1 MNYISIPYFYLMKIK
16 FLRFCLCVFGFLLIA
31 GYVRAESGA
40 PGNDTNEVKKMNR
53 LAFGTRL
60 TNPDQTIKQAN
71 KALTLAKT
79 LGYIEGMAEAN
90 RELGIGYYYLG
101 KPDSAIQ
108 FYLNAKKIY
117 DENNNLKGQARVLNN
132 IGNLYRET
140 DDDNSIKYFHEALD
154 VAVKMKDEDL
164 IGSIYLNIGN
174 GYNNLKDYSQAL
186 EYYNKSGII
195 FDKLKNKTYAIQCL
209 QDKGVIYSKLGQIDT
224 ALKLL
229 LDANKQAKGND
240 LNITVASVDL
250 SLTTIFTARN
260 EFDKADYYYQEG
272 LSYAN
277 QLKSTQLV
285 YDYNVARYQILSKRK
300 EYKGALDKLVEIY
313 RADSTNY
320 SNNTSARL
328 KLLDAQYKQN
338 EKDQEN
344 LHTIE
349 QNKYNLRLFI
359 ASSIV
364 ACLLAVV
371 IFLLMNNV
379 NRKVKINKHLTE
391 LNEQISVQK
400 ENLNQ
405 INHHLEEIIDERTKD
420 LQVKNKKLADDYS
433 LHLSH
438 QIRGPIAT
446 LKGLLNLERDRLI
459 EKDECI
465 KLMNKCVSDI
475 DENII
480 DMSGMLHES
489 SKGVVKPGKN

>member
-1 MNYISIPYFYLMKIK
+1 M
-16 FLRFCLCVFGFLLIA
+16 
-31 GYVRAESGA
+31 
-40 PGNDTNEVKKMNR
+40 
-53 LAFGTRL
+53 
-60 TNPDQTIKQAN
+60 
-71 KALTLAKT
+71 
-79 LGYIEGMAEAN
+79 
-90 RELGIGYYYLG
+90 
-101 KPDSAIQ
+101 
-108 FYLNAKKIY
+108 
-117 DENNNLKGQARVLNN
+117 
-132 IGNLYRET
+132 
-140 DDDNSIKYFHEALD
+140 
-154 VAVKMKDEDL
+154 
-164 IGSIYLNIGN
+164 
-174 GYNNLKDYSQAL
+174 
-186 EYYNKSGII
+186 
-195 FDKLKNKTYAIQCL
+195 

-224 ALKLL
+224 ALALL
-229 LDANKQAKGND
+229 LKANTEAKAKD
-240 LNITVASVDL
+240 LNITVASIDL
-250 SLTTIFTARN
+250 TLISIYTAKSQ
-260 EFDKADYYYQEG
+260 FDKADYYWQEG

-277 QLKSTQLV
+277 QLKNTQLE
-285 YDYNVARYQILSKRK
+285 YDFKVARYQTLSKHGLYK
-300 EYKGALDKLVEIY
+300 EALDNLVEIY
-313 RADSTNY
+313 KTDSTNY
-320 SNNTSARL
+320 SNNASVRL
-328 KLLDAQYKQN
+328 KLLEARSKQD
-338 EKDQEN
+338 DQDQKN
-344 LHTIE
+344 LRTIE

-379 NRKVKINKHLTE
+379 NRKAKINKHLTE

-420 LQVKNKKLADDYS
+420 LQVKNKKLADYS

>member
-1 MNYISIPYFYLMKIK
+1 MKIK
-16 FLRFCLCVFGFLLIA
+16 FLRFCLCVFGCLLIA
-31 GYVRAESGA
+31 GYAKADSGT
-40 PGNDTNEVKKMNR
+40 PGNDTNEVKKLNR
-53 LAFGTRL
+53 LAFGSRL
-60 TNPDQTIKQAN
+60 TDPDQTIKLAT
-71 KALTLAKT
+71 KALSLAKT
-79 LGYIEGMAEAN
+79 LGYPEGMAEAN
-90 RELGIGYYYLG
+90 RELGIGYYISN
-101 KPDSAIQ
+101 KPDSAIT
-108 FYLNAKKIY
+108 FYLTAKKIY
-117 DENNNLKGQARVLNN
+117 EDNNNLKGVARILNN

-140 DDDNSIKYFHEALD
+140 DDLQSIHFFNDALQI
-154 VAVKMKDEDL
+154 ALKIKDQSL

-174 GYNNLKDYSQAL
+174 GYNNLKQWGQAL
-186 EYYNKSGII
+186 DYYNKSSTI
-195 FDKLKNKTYAIQCL
+195 FNKTKDTVYTIQCL

-224 ALKLL
+224 ALALL
-229 LDANKQAKGND
+229 LKANSEAKTKD
-240 LNITVASVDL
+240 LNITVASIDL
-250 SLTTIFTARN
+250 TLISIYTAKN
-260 EFDKADYYYQEG
+260 QFVKADFYWQEG

-277 QLKSTQLV
+277 QLKNNQLI
-285 YDYNVARYQILSKRK
+285 YDYNVARYQILSKGK
-300 EYKGALDKLVEIY
+300 DYKGALDKLVEIY
-313 RADSTNY
+313 KTDSTNY
-320 SNNTSARL
+320 SNNTSTRL
-328 KLLDAQYKQN
+328 TLLNAQFKQN
-338 EKDQEN
+338 QKDQEN
-344 LHTIE
+344 LRTIE

-379 NRKVKINKHLTE
+379 NRKARINKHLTE

-420 LQVKNKKLADDYS
+420 LQVKNKKLADYS

-446 LKGLLNLERDRLI
+446 LKGLLNLERDKLI

-489 SKGVVKPGKN
+489 SKGVVKPGKNQ